1 MAHRTSTLVLSQHLS
16 TAPAQK
22 LQFQQNCR
30 ANPRKGNYL
39 TTPAKTSML
48 DFGQQSDATSTCAA
62 LPPLRHVLFH
72 KPRGVLTAKQRDAT
86 NLSLPTVTEVLI
98 TGGLAAAAELSPVG
112 RLDAESEGLLLLTD
126 DGWLN
131 HCMTQPAFG
140 CSKTYL
146 AVARGQGHTGR
157 RRRIRTGWCQ
167 KRMAM

>member
-22 LQFQQNCR
+22 LQFQQI
-30 ANPRKGNYL
+30 AAPQPLKGNYL

-48 DFGQQSDATSTCAA
+48 DFEQSDATSTCAA